1 LYLIIIKEKMMK
13 KIILGLMVLASVS
26 MAKMED
32 MPEVKPAPGL
42 KEALVAPVVG
52 ALLFPGLIIGDAQW
66 QYLTDRGNCDTR
78 HFIVT
83 LVPTPRNRDNFGLS
97 VKVPCTAWFEKK

>member
-1 LYLIIIKEKMMK
+1 
-13 KIILGLMVLASVS
+13 MVLASVS
-26 MAKMED
+26 FGQVED

-42 KEALVAPVVG
+42 KEALVMPIVG
-52 ALLFPGLIIGDAQW
+52 VMLFPGLVIGDAQW
-66 QYLTDRGNCDTR
+66 QSLTDKGQCDTR

-83 LVPTPRNRDNFGLS
+83 LVPTPRNRDSFGLS